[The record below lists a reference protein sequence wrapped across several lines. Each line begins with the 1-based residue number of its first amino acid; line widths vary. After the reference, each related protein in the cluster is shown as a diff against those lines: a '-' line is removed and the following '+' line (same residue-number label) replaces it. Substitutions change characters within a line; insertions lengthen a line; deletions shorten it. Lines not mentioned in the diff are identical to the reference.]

1 MLRSLGKL
9 LAVRPGFDPNQVLTM
24 RFNTVGLTP
33 DSMPS
38 FYDRLTDRLAS
49 IPGVTNVGLTD
60 CPPLSGGCNGTIL
73 LHRDRPP
80 LPDPS
85 GAPSVGVHWVTP
97 SWFPTMRIPL
107 KSGRLFTDADRRGAP
122 KVVVI
127 NETAAKRYWP
137 GQDPIGKPV
146 SVGQGGFYDD
156 TAHVIGIVGD
166 VRFGT
171 IDSLPSP
178 DVYLSY
184 YQSPRGRI
192 MMFVRTAGEPT
203 AMVSAARREL
213 AGLAP
218 GTPLYD
224 VRPMTERVA
233 NAMGYARFSTILL
246 AAFAVVALALA
257 ALGTYGV
264 VSFGVAQRTR
274 EIGIRVALGAT
285 RSSVVGL
292 VVGQG
297 VRLAIAGGVIGLAGA
312 LATTRVLR
320 SMLYGVTP
328 SDAIT
333 LVSIVGILI
342 AAVIAASWIP
352 ARRAASVHPSEALR
366 A

>member
-1 MLRSLGKL
+1 
-9 LAVRPGFDPNQVLTM
+9 
-24 RFNTVGLTP
+24 
-33 DSMPS
+33 
-38 FYDRLTDRLAS
+38 
-49 IPGVTNVGLTD
+49 
-60 CPPLSGGCNGTIL
+60 
-73 LHRDRPP
+73 
-80 LPDPS
+80 
-85 GAPSVGVHWVTP
+85 
-97 SWFPTMRIPL
+97 
-107 KSGRLFTDADRRGAP
+107 
-122 KVVVI
+122 
-127 NETAAKRYWP
+127 
-137 GQDPIGKPV
+137 V
-146 SVGQGGFYDD
+146 SVGQGGFYED
-156 TAHVIGIVGD
+156 TAQVIGIVGD

-192 MMFVRTAGEPT
+192 MMFLRTAGEPT
-203 AMVSAARREL
+203 AIVSAARREL

-297 VRLAIAGGVIGLAGA
+297 VRLAIVGGVLGLAGA